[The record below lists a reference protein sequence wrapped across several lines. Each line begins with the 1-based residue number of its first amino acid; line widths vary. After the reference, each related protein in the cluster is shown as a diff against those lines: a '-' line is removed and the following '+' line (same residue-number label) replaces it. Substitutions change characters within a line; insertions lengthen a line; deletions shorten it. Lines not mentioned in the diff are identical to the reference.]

1 MKKKL
6 YLIFIVL
13 TLIGCTRFSQ
23 IEPIPKGMAKK
34 KMLIV
39 TEPTN
44 ARIFIND
51 KYLGKSPIKTYISY
65 SEKHFINIKAEP
77 LFDHQIPQNIFLRI
91 PPIPDRI
98 SIYMHHKTRAKVEK
112 EEEEIVVSEEVF
124 QPQNVLVEV
133 SPDTIYVDQPIVM
146 PIIYFSTDSFEV
158 SEKELPKVRYVADL
172 LEQNQQLILH
182 IYGQA
187 DERGN
192 DDYNLQLSLKRA
204 QSIMQELVRLN
215 ISENRL
221 SVYSR
226 GRQKIIN
233 KDGQPLEWQQ
243 NRTVEFQLEM
253 RE

>member
-1 MKKKL
+1 
-6 YLIFIVL
+6 
-13 TLIGCTRFSQ
+13 
-23 IEPIPKGMAKK
+23 
-34 KMLIV
+34 
-39 TEPTN
+39 
-44 ARIFIND
+44 
-51 KYLGKSPIKTYISY
+51 
-65 SEKHFINIKAEP
+65 
-77 LFDHQIPQNIFLRI
+77 
-91 PPIPDRI
+91 
-98 SIYMHHKTRAKVEK
+98 MHHKTRAKVEK